1 MTTLIFIL
9 IAYLIGS
16 LSFAVIVS
24 KLFGL
29 PDPRSFGSKNPG
41 ATNVLRTGKKLA
53 AVLTLLGDAA
63 KGAVA
68 VVLAKVF
75 AAEYGVGDSGVAL
88 VAVAVFIGHLY
99 PVFFRFQGGKGVA
112 TALGVL
118 LAIHPWLGTMA
129 LATWLLAAFM
139 WRTSSLSALIAA
151 TFVPLYA
158 GVMYDRDVF
167 AAPFFGATVLLSAL
181 LIYRHKA
188 NIRNLLAGKEG
199 RIGQPPGGSGD
210 MPPQ

>member
-9 IAYLIGS
+9 LAYLIGS

-63 KGAVA
+63 KGFVAVA
-68 VVLAKVF
+68 LAKAF
-75 AAEYGVGDSGVAL
+75 AAGYGVGDSGVAL
-88 VAVAVFIGHLY
+88 AAVGVFVGHLY

-118 LAIHPWLGTMA
+118 LAIHPWLGVMT
-129 LATWLLAAFM
+129 LATWLLAAYM

-151 TFVPLYA
+151 TFAPLYA
-158 GVMYDRDVF
+158 GVMLDRGLV
-167 AAPFFGATVLLSAL
+167 AAPFFGAAVLLSAL

-199 RIGQPPGGSGD
+199 RIGQPPGGPGD